1 MQEHFLFNK
10 LNKDLLFFQMK
21 CNHID
26 LQLHALL
33 IKLSLQFCCRFDV
46 GPRIDSSR
54 IRPDFVMQESSN
66 ALDNFRAD
74 FTMFS
79 SHCKKEVIEI
89 IRKGKK

>member
-74 FTMFS
+74 FT
-79 SHCKKEVIEI
+79 VGL
-89 IRKGKK
+89 RLVDN